1 MGTRTMTG
9 SAPSGRRRAKRRRR
23 MMMLATMTVLLASC
37 STAGAQPPDPLPTA
51 YPMHTGIVAT
61 TFWVGEIFD
70 PNASDGSQVYS
81 TYDSQWA
88 AHYGGCDGVVINR
101 DCTTEPRSA
110 ENGYFPTSM
119 TPRENPFYLDL
130 PFDDINDPGA
140 FARRAAVIPWAAEP
154 GYAGHDTDPAFS
166 YMKNRWVQ
174 ISNGPRTC
182 YGQIQDAGPGQYND
196 ADYVFGSDDQRP
208 ENTKFNSAGMDVS
221 PALNGCLGFTDLN
234 GEDDHVDWRFVD
246 AENVPDGP
254 WRTLITDSGITP

>member
-1 MGTRTMTG
+1 MVTGTMIRVACTY
-9 SAPSGRRRAKRRRR
+9 RRGVKLRRR
-23 MMMLATMTVLLASC
+23 MMMLVAVTALLASC
-37 STAGAQPPDPLPTA
+37 STAGAQAPGGAPAA

-88 AHYGGCDGVVINR
+88 AHYGGCDGVVTSG
-101 DCTTEPRSA
+101 DCGTEARSA
-110 ENGYFPTSM
+110 GNGYFPTSM

-130 PFDDINDPGA
+130 PFDDVNDPAA

-154 GYAGHDTDPAFS
+154 GYAGHETDPAFS

-174 ISNGPRTC
+174 ISNGARTC
-182 YGQIQDAGPGQYND
+182 YGQIEDAGPGQYND

-221 PALNGCLGFTDLN
+221 PALNGCLGFADLN
-234 GEDDHVDWRFVD
+234 GEDDRVDWRFVD
-246 AENVPDGP
+246 VKDVPDGP
-254 WRTLITDSGITP
+254 WRTLITVSGVTL

>member
-1 MGTRTMTG
+1 M
-9 SAPSGRRRAKRRRR
+9 RRIRSTTLILVSIA
-23 MMMLATMTVLLASC
+23 LVVSC
-37 STAGAQPPDPLPTA
+37 SNATARSPEPGPA

-70 PNASDGSQVYS
+70 PNASDGSQMYS

-88 AHYGGCDGVVINR
+88 AHHGGCDGIVVNG
-101 DCTTEPRSA
+101 DCTTEARTAS
-110 ENGYFPTSM
+110 NGYFPTAM

-130 PFDDINDPGA
+130 PFDDVNDPAA

-154 GYAGHDTDPAFS
+154 GYAGRETDESFS

-174 ISNGPRTC
+174 ISKGARTC

-196 ADYVFGSDDQRP
+196 AEYVFGSDDQRP
-208 ENTKFNSAGMDVS
+208 KNTKFNSAGMDVG

-234 GEDDHVDWRFVD
+234 GADERVAWRFVEFD
-246 AENVPDGP
+246 NVPDGP
-254 WRTLITDSGITP
+254 WRTRVTAGGVTP